1 MEQVTARA
9 VTVTAQAVTTG
20 KPSPMPSPSEI
31 AGQDGNGDGVTA
43 CNEYSLNLRKKE
55 NSHISSKRARAMS
68 PRHRQCPFVPWEPC
82 MDFCPN
88 RVQQDGKCELLAAVP
103 QGEQPR
109 EWYIRAMQE
118 IASW

>member
-1 MEQVTARA
+1 
-9 VTVTAQAVTTG
+9 
-20 KPSPMPSPSEI
+20 
-31 AGQDGNGDGVTA
+31 
-43 CNEYSLNLRKKE
+43 
-55 NSHISSKRARAMS
+55 
-68 PRHRQCPFVPWEPC
+68 